1 VQCSVLFLRGGET
14 PSHGVWRGK
23 EALGKVRG
31 INYLN
36 YPLPFFKTGLIMTNI
51 TLQVEREE
59 DLRLLLDL
67 IQRLNLPVVQ
77 NAQKNIQTKP
87 TKEQQKMID

>member
-1 VQCSVLFLRGGET
+1 
-14 PSHGVWRGK
+14 
-23 EALGKVRG
+23 
-31 INYLN
+31 
-36 YPLPFFKTGLIMTNI
+36 MTNI

>member
-1 VQCSVLFLRGGET
+1 
-14 PSHGVWRGK
+14 
-23 EALGKVRG
+23 
-31 INYLN
+31 
-36 YPLPFFKTGLIMTNI
+36 MTNI

-87 TKEQQKMID
+87 TKEQQKMIDYILSYQNDGPSFGDAADWQLHQLQ